1 MIKTII
7 TLLLSVFAL
16 QYNAQDAR
24 AILDKTEKKYTAV
37 KKFNADIR
45 IQSNIP
51 ALKILPAQA
60 KMKYTAPDQLEITS
74 KSIIVLPK
82 QGFREIQNIITQK
95 SKYTA
100 MHMGMAKINGKNCHL
115 LTLLPLSD
123 KEDWIM
129 AKIWVEESEYLILQS
144 QTTTKSS
151 GTLKVNY
158 KYGTQKKWALPDQMT
173 VEVDVQK
180 FKIPK
185 GVATDLHRDRE
196 EKNQGTTGTI
206 VLDFSNYQI
215 NP

>member
-37 KKFNADIR
+37 KKFIADIR

-115 LTLLPLSD
+115 ITLLPLSD

-185 GVATDLHRDRE
+185 GVATDLHRNRE

>member
-37 KKFNADIR
+37 KKFIADIR

-100 MHMGMAKINGKNCHL
+100 MHMGKAKINGKNCHL
-115 LTLLPLSD
+115 ITLLPLSD

-129 AKIWVEESEYLILQS
+129 AKIWVDESEYLILQS

-185 GVATDLHRDRE
+185 GVATDLHRNRE
-196 EKNQGTTGTI
+196 EKNQGTTGTF

>member
-37 KKFNADIR
+37 KKFIADIR

-115 LTLLPLSD
+115 ITLLPLSD

-129 AKIWVEESEYLILQS
+129 AKIWVDESEYLILQS

-185 GVATDLHRDRE
+185 GVATDLHRNRE

>member
-185 GVATDLHRDRE
+185 GVATDLHRNRE
-196 EKNQGTTGTI
+196 EKKQGTTGTI

>member
-37 KKFNADIR
+37 KKFNADIL

-115 LTLLPLSD
+115 ITLLPLSD

-129 AKIWVEESEYLILQS
+129 AKIWVDESEYLILQS

-185 GVATDLHRDRE
+185 GVATDLHRNRE

>member
-37 KKFNADIR
+37 KKFNADIL

-115 LTLLPLSD
+115 ITLLPLSD

-185 GVATDLHRDRE
+185 GVATDLHRNRE